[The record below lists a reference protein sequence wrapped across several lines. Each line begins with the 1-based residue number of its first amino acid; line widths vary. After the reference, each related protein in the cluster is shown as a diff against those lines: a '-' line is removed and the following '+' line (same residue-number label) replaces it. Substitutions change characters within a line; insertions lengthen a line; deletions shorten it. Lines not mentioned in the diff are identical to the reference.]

1 MDNVV
6 SINPKQSEPHQDHEY
21 TVIVKFGDPITR
33 VQQVSS
39 FGIFDTVE
47 QAQSF
52 IDNFELIQEN
62 YICEILPRPPE
73 IIIPFNFRRY
83 LYKQLI

>member
-21 TVIVKFGDPITR
+21 TVLVKFGDPITR

-39 FGIFDTVE
+39 FGIFDSVE
-47 QAQSF
+47 QAEQF
-52 IDNFELIQEN
+52 IREFPSIQEN
-62 YICEILPRPPE
+62 YICEILPLNRIQIKP
-73 IIIPFNFRRY
+73 INH
-83 LYKQLI
+83 

>member
-6 SINPKQSEPHQDHEY
+6 SINPKQSEPHQDYEY
-21 TVIVKFGDPITR
+21 TVLVKFGDPITR

-39 FGIFDTVE
+39 FGIFDTVD

-62 YICEILPRPPE
+62 YICEILPLNRIQIKP
-73 IIIPFNFRRY
+73 INH
-83 LYKQLI
+83 

>member
-21 TVIVKFGDPITR
+21 TVLVKFGDPITK

-39 FGIFDTVE
+39 FGIFTLE
-47 QAQSF
+47 AAQSF
-52 IDNFELIQEN
+52 IDNFELIQQPN
-62 YICEILPRPPE
+62 YICEILPLNRIQIKP
-73 IIIPFNFRRY
+73 INH
-83 LYKQLI
+83 

>member
-6 SINPKQSEPHQDHEY
+6 SINPNKREPHQDHEY
-21 TVIVKFGDPITR
+21 TVIIKIGDPITS
-33 VQQVSS
+33 VQQESS
-39 FGIFDTVE
+39 FGIFGSVD

-62 YICEILPRPPE
+62 YICEILPLNRIQIKP
-73 IIIPFNFRRY
+73 INH
-83 LYKQLI
+83 